1 MTIYNIFWID
11 DMHEE
16 MQGFKDNAFVNGIKL
31 HPFSDLETGM
41 KELQENY
48 EKYDGILLDV
58 KFKENDKSTDSPN
71 SALATIATIRIK
83 ELKKKFEI
91 VYYSGEEE
99 TFKDDTIKTLLK
111 HEGVVFS
118 KHEDPEPLFKKLIEF
133 ADKQDENQI
142 KLQYPE
148 AFEACSKKF
157 LGESSRK
164 SLMKFLKN
172 KEYKD
177 LTELRKIIEALF
189 EYLAI
194 NKFIPQEITK
204 MNHRSKFL
212 CGNEVEGYYLNEK
225 NPLPISNSL
234 EIIIRS
240 VQVASH
246 YISEEELKKD
256 LDKYYKDQYSKQG
269 LFYLLVDVLIYF
281 KNEFFDKEKKAE
293 NWSKE
298 NESDFTDGYIM
309 SLFQRKD
316 HGFVKFNTH
325 KSIIFYKSNCRTKF
339 DTLCVNDRIKFKIS
353 KDLKGRDIAI
363 NVTKIS

>member
-1 MTIYNIFWID
+1 MSIYNIFWID
-11 DMHEE
+11 DKHEE

-31 HPFSDLETGM
+31 HAFADLETGM
-41 KELQENY
+41 KELEENF
-48 EKYDGILLDV
+48 EKYDGVLLDV
-58 KFKENDKSTDSPN
+58 KFKENDKSTDSPS
-71 SALATIATIRIK
+71 SASAMRATVRISN
-83 ELKKKFEI
+83 LKKKFKI

-99 TFKDDTIKTLLK
+99 TFAHDATKTFLE

-142 KLQYPE
+142 KLKYPE

-157 LGESSRK
+157 LGESSKK

-177 LTELRKIIEALF
+177 LTELRKIVEALF

-194 NKFIPQEITK
+194 NKYIPEEITK

-212 CGNEVEGYYLNEK
+212 CGNIVEGYYLNEK

-234 EIIIRS
+234 EIIVRS

-246 YISEEELKKD
+246 HISEEDLKKD
-256 LDKYYKDQYSKQG
+256 LDKYYRDQYSKQG

-281 KNEFFDKEKKAE
+281 KKEFFDKEKKAE

-309 SLFQRKD
+309 NLFQN
-316 HGFVKFNTH
+316 HGFVKFH
-325 KSIIFYKSNCRTKF
+325 KSIFFHKSNCKTKF
-339 DTLCVNDRIKFKIS
+339 DTLCANDRIKFKIS
-353 KDLKGRDIAI
+353 KDMNGRDIATD
-363 NVTKIS
+363 VTKIS